1 MSSTV
6 PTHMQNNFVKLY
18 EIAPSII
25 QNLRYASAEN
35 FLGRLVTGYHPTG
48 IVCTRQAA
56 IAIKAANSDLNQ
68 AGYKLVVY
76 DAYRPQRA
84 VDEFIAWSKKNDD
97 QAGKLHY
104 YPTIPKST
112 LFSLGYLAEKSGHS
126 RGSTVDLTLIP
137 KQLTLKPIQY
147 RSRTLSNGDI
157 IPFLDDDTIDMGT
170 SFDLL
175 HPASNPDSPLVT
187 AQQAHMRQLLKNTM
201 LRHGFRQSTKEW
213 WHFTLNHEPFPDTYF
228 DFDYPLGQ

>member
-1 MSSTV
+1 M
-6 PTHMQNNFVKLY
+6 PKDFVKLSS
-18 EIAPSII
+18 IAPSII

-35 FLGRLVTGYHPTG
+35 FLGRPVTGYHPTG
-48 IVCTRQAA
+48 IVCTLHAA
-56 IAIKAANSDLNQ
+56 IAIKAANFDLNQ
-68 AGYKLVVY
+68 AGYQLVVY

-84 VDEFIAWSKKNDD
+84 VDEFIAWSKTNDD

-112 LFSLGYLAEKSGHS
+112 IFSLGYLAEKSGHS

-137 KQLTLKPIQY
+137 KHQALKPIQY
-147 RSRTLSNGDI
+147 SSRTLSNGDI
-157 IPFLDDDTIDMGT
+157 IPFLDDNTVDMGT

-175 HPASNPDSPLVT
+175 HPASNPDSPLIT
-187 AQQAHMRQLLKNTM
+187 TQQGHMRQLLTNTM
-201 LRHGFRQSTKEW
+201 LLHGFRQSPKEW

-228 DFDYPLGQ
+228 DFDYL